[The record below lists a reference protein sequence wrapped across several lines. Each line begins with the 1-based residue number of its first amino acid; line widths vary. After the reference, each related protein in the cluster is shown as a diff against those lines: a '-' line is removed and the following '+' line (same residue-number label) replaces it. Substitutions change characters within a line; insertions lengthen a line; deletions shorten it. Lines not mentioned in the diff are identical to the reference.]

1 MKIYST
7 MKTSDGREEISE
19 LQVIVKWGGVLTSLG
34 ADQAKS
40 LGHQMRSTSYPGA
53 SLGFLRLHST
63 YRHDLKIYMSDEG
76 RVQVR
81 CIEMM
86 KNSRCSGEC
95 LFDRELWR
103 ICADDGSCIHK
114 RIFAVGRRPTTY
126 SGVALPACARA
137 VGHNRQ

>member
-1 MKIYST
+1 MKVYST

-40 LGHQMRSTSYPGA
+40 LGYQMRSTSYPGA

-81 CIEMM
+81 LPSCRCL
-86 KNSRCSGEC
+86 SRLPYCTCVLYEELAAGAVAVSAC
-95 LFDRELWR
+95 L
-103 ICADDGSCIHK
+103 
-114 RIFAVGRRPTTY
+114 TTR
-126 SGVALPACARA
+126 VVLL
-137 VGHNRQ
+137 